1 MTEEF
6 GDYAA
11 VYDLLYAEKDYAAEA
26 AFVLAR
32 AAEALGGPPAS
43 VLDLGC
49 GTARHALALAA
60 AGVAV
65 TGVERS
71 AEMLGCARRNLAEA
85 AAETA
90 RRVTLVAGDACGYRD
105 GRRYDLVT
113 LLFHVMS
120 YQTADAD
127 VRAALATAR
136 AHLAPGGA
144 LLFDYWHAPAVAAD
158 PPSLRVREVENAAIR
173 VRRRS
178 DPSRGDDGL
187 VRIAYRLEVRDKASE
202 TSREIAETHLMR
214 PFDTAEIADFCAQ
227 SGFAVVRQA
236 EFLGDRAADASTFG
250 VYALCRAA

>member
-6 GDYAA
+6 RDYAA

-26 AFVLAR
+26 AFTLAR
-32 AAEALGGPPAS
+32 AADVLGAPPAR

-49 GTARHALALAA
+49 GTARHALAMAA
-60 AGVAV
+60 AGAAV

-71 AEMLGCARRNLAEA
+71 AEMLAHARRNLAGAGA
-85 AAETA
+85 AAE
-90 RRVTLVAGDACGYRD
+90 RVTLVPGDACGYRD
-105 GRRYDLVT
+105 GGRYDLVT

-120 YQTADAD
+120 YQTADAE

-158 PPSLRVREVENAAIR
+158 PPSLRVREAENAAIR

-178 DPSRGDDGL
+178 DPSRGADGL
-187 VRIAYRLEVRDKASE
+187 VRIAYRLEVCDKA
-202 TSREIAETHLMR
+202 TGATREIAETHVMR
-214 PFDTAEIADFCAQ
+214 PFSTDEIAGFCAEA
-227 SGFAVVRQA
+227 GFAVARQA
-236 EFLGDRAADASTFG
+236 EFLGDRAADASVFG
-250 VYALCRAA
+250 VYALCRAV